1 MGWGGVK
8 TFVLRCVSLAG
19 LLHFHRYVHATLLPL
34 LLHFHREGGLGWV
47 GSGKQAGAGPLSTLA
62 SGGGVFDN
70 FRSSARR
77 PELGDKPSPVPGE
90 KEKKR
95 ERERDRERGSRAC
108 TGGFVGITL
117 IQGLLS
123 GGEHLI
129 RSLRWRSGG
138 GWGWVE

>member
-34 LLHFHREGGLGWV
+34 LLHFHIGV
-47 GSGKQAGAGPLSTLA
+47 GSGPGNRPELGRCPPSPVAAAFLTTFVPA
-62 SGGGVFDN
+62 PAC
-70 FRSSARR
+70 ARR

-90 KEKKR
+90 KEKRGR

-108 TGGFVGITL
+108 TGGFAGITL

-123 GGEHLI
+123 GGNT
-129 RSLRWRSGG
+129 
-138 GWGWVE
+138 